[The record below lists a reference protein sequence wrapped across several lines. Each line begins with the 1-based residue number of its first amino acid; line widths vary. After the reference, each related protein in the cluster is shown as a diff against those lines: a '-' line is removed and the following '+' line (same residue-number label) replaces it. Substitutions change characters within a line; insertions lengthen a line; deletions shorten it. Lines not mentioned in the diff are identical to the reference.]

1 MHQKEPPFGN
11 KHIMNQVI
19 KSQPLLSTNFGRV
32 PLVQLML
39 MLQTNEKDEHC
50 GFQSIWYIHFLT
62 WHVGHFKSRPSLF
75 IINPIHHLFFIH
87 YLTKKLLNTYYA
99 RNRYTYYCVPRYS
112 SNNNVRTVTIPS
124 MDSACLLCAGHCSPI
139 YLSSF
144 NPCTNLLG

>member
-1 MHQKEPPFGN
+1 MSTVAFKVYGIYTSRHGMWGILN
-11 KHIMNQVI
+11 HV
-19 KSQPLLSTNFGRV
+19 LLFS
-32 PLVQLML
+32 L
-39 MLQTNEKDEHC
+39 
-50 GFQSIWYIHFLT
+50 LT
-62 WHVGHFKSRPSLF
+62 PF
-75 IINPIHHLFFIH
+75 IIYFFIH

-124 MDSACLLCAGHCSPI
+124 MDSVCLLCAGHCSPI